1 MDKNEKKGGK
11 KRTKNQT
18 NKMKGEREIRIP
30 GEGGAG
36 GRVD

>member
-1 MDKNEKKGGK
+1 MNKKP
-11 KRTKNQT
+11 TNQT